1 MRFLRRQP
9 ATSDDA
15 GADSSSGEAEIGRAS
30 GKGRPTPK
38 RRDAEGRRRGP
49 APPPPRTQRESI
61 KLAKQNRGSRE
72 ERRKAAAERRAK
84 MDSGDDKSL
93 LKRDRGPDKAYIRDL
108 IDSRRHLMGLFMP
121 LAGFVFVSLLVPFPK
136 AQSML
141 SLFSMSMMIAMA
153 IEGVLLG
160 RQVTKKVRE
169 RFPDKEIKGLP
180 TGWYAFTRASQ
191 LRRLRTPKPRVG
203 YGDKV

>member
-1 MRFLRRQP
+1 VRFLRRQP

-15 GADSSSGEAEIGRAS
+15 GADSTSGETGVGHAS

-72 ERRKAAAERRAK
+72 ERRKAAAERRSK
-84 MDSGDDKSL
+84 MSSGDEKSL
-93 LKRDRGPDKAYIRDL
+93 PKRDRGPVKGYIRDL
-108 IDSRRHLMGLFMP
+108 VDSRRHLIGLFMP
-121 LAGFVFVSLLVPFPK
+121 LAGFVFLSLLVPFPK

-141 SLFSMSMMIAMA
+141 SLFSMSMMLAMGV
-153 IEGVLLG
+153 EGVLLG
-160 RQVTKKVRE
+160 RQITKKVRE
-169 RFPDKEIKGLP
+169 RFPDQEVKGFP

-191 LRRLRTPKPRVG
+191 LRRLRVPKPRVG
-203 YGDKV
+203 YGYNV